1 MISGI
6 FINRIALSGFIRSSA
21 SHREILIRVVLIA
34 FCLGLWF
41 GILYA
46 FLVVLLVLAWLL
58 DGGHKKLWLLLKEPL
73 VQAIGIFCC
82 LLLLGLFWA
91 ETFLEGRHKW
101 TKYLLLL
108 IYIPFLSLLNQQR
121 LPWVMGA
128 TGAGFGL
135 VLLGG
140 LYAWLVEQQQG
151 IPLFNMTY
159 LTFSALLGTA
169 SVFLCCCACMS
180 RNRMLQILFFSLALV
195 FLYLQFQQSARSFL
209 LATLATQVI
218 VLMIYFRV
226 SLRTLAQITG
236 SVLLVVIAF
245 AYTSPVIS
253 ERWLQARLD
262 FENIRLGQYNN
273 SIGYRLALWDVGLQG
288 IAEKPFLGHGT
299 GMPEWYFDQ
308 AVVHYKNGIYANL
321 PMFQQTSHYHND
333 WIEIGMHLG
342 ALGITSFMYL
352 LWAWYRVLAQNRL
365 DLPAVA
371 MVSFVFFSGLTETF
385 LVFAR
390 MPVFLLVITAIAV
403 SWQRLRLNPVA

>member
-1 MISGI
+1 MLI
-6 FINRIALSGFIRSSA
+6 RIA
-21 SHREILIRVVLIA
+21 LIA

-41 GILYA
+41 GMLYA
-46 FLVVLLVLAWLL
+46 FLVVLLGLAWLL
-58 DGGHKKLWLLLKEPL
+58 DDGHKKLWSLLKEPL
-73 VQAIGIFCC
+73 VQAIVVFCC
-82 LLLLGLFWA
+82 FLLLGLFWA

-128 TGAGFGL
+128 AGAGFGL

-140 LYAWLVEQQQG
+140 LYAWLIERQQG

-169 SVFLCCCACMS
+169 SVFLCCCACMN
-180 RNRMLQILFFSLALV
+180 RNGMLRILFFSLALA

-209 LATLATQVI
+209 LATLVTQMI
-218 VLMIYFRV
+218 VLSIYFRV
-226 SLRTLAQITG
+226 SLRTVVQIAG
-236 SVLLVVIAF
+236 AVLLVVITF

-253 ERWLQARLD
+253 ERWVQARLD
-262 FENIRLGQYNN
+262 FENIRLGHYNN
-273 SIGYRLALWDVGLQG
+273 SVGYRLALWDVGLHG
-288 IAEKPFLGHGT
+288 IAEHPLIGHGT
-299 GMPEWYFDQ
+299 GAPEQYFDQ

-342 ALGITSFMYL
+342 VMGIASFMYL
-352 LWAWYRVLAQNRL
+352 LWAWHRTLTQSRL
-365 DLPAVA
+365 GLPAIA

-403 SWQRLRLNPVA
+403 SWQRSRLNSRLIEH

>member
-1 MISGI
+1 M
-6 FINRIALSGFIRSSA
+6 SGFIRLSA
-21 SHREILIRVVLIA
+21 FHREMLIRVVLIA

-41 GILYA
+41 GILYV
-46 FLVVLLVLAWLL
+46 FLVVLLVLAWLM
-58 DGGHKKLWLLLKEPL
+58 DDGHKKIGSLLKEPL
-73 VQAIGIFCC
+73 VRAIGIFCC
-82 LLLLGLFWA
+82 LLLLGLLWA

-101 TKYLLLL
+101 IKYLLLL

-121 LPWVMGA
+121 LPWAIGA
-128 TGAGFGL
+128 AGAGFCL

-140 LYAWLVEQQQG
+140 LYTWLVEQQQG
-151 IPLFNMTY
+151 IPLFNMSY

-180 RNRMLQILFFSLALV
+180 RNRMLQMLFFLLALV

-209 LATLATQVI
+209 LVTLATQVI
-218 VLMIYFRV
+218 VMLIYLRV
-226 SLRTLAQITG
+226 SLRILARIAG
-236 SVLLVVIAF
+236 SVLLVVITF
-245 AYTSPVIS
+245 AYTSPIIS
-253 ERWLQARLD
+253 ERWQQARLD

-299 GMPEWYFDQ
+299 GTPERYFDQ
-308 AVVHYKNGIYANL
+308 SVAHYKNGIYANL
-321 PMFQQTSHYHND
+321 PLFQQTSHYHND

-342 ALGITSFMYL
+342 VVGIMSFMYL
-352 LWAWYRVLAQNRL
+352 LWTWYRTLAQSRL
-365 DLPAVA
+365 VLPAIA

-385 LVFAR
+385 LIFAR

-403 SWQRLRLNPVA
+403 SWQRLRLSPVA

>member
-1 MISGI
+1 M
-6 FINRIALSGFIRSSA
+6 
-21 SHREILIRVVLIA
+21 LIRIVLIV

-41 GILYA
+41 GTLYV
-46 FLVVLLVLAWLL
+46 FLVVLLVLAWLV
-58 DGGHKKLWLLLKEPL
+58 DDGHKKIGSLLKEPL
-73 VQAIGIFCC
+73 VRAIGIFCC
-82 LLLLGLFWA
+82 LLLLGLLWA
-91 ETFLEGRHKW
+91 ETFPEGRHKW

-121 LPWVMGA
+121 LPWAIGA
-128 TGAGFGL
+128 AGAGFCL
-135 VLLGG
+135 VLLSG

-180 RNRMLQILFFSLALV
+180 RNRVIRLLFFLLALV

-209 LATLATQVI
+209 LATLATQMI

-226 SLRTLAQITG
+226 SLRTLTQIAG

-253 ERWLQARLD
+253 ERWQQARLD

-288 IAEKPFLGHGT
+288 IAEKPLLGHGT
-299 GMPEWYFDQ
+299 GMPEQYFDQ
-308 AVVHYKNGIYANL
+308 VVVHYKNGIYANL
-321 PMFQQTSHYHND
+321 PVFQQTSHYHND

-342 ALGITSFMYL
+342 IVGMASLMYL
-352 LWAWYRVLAQNRL
+352 LWAWYSVLGRNRL
-365 DLPAVA
+365 SLPAVA

-385 LVFAR
+385 LLFAR
-390 MPVFLLVITAIAV
+390 MPVFLLVITALAV
-403 SWQRLRLNPVA
+403 GWQRLRLNPVA